1 MLYHL
6 ERCESSAS
14 RRFGGIAIVSRITSI
29 SLDEETA
36 MISKQIPNF
45 SGFVRDCLRRYWAE
59 VTETVC
65 LTLDEHKI
73 GGLCRMRKE
82 RVCLECWPN
91 GYPSKDD
98 WKIFMH
104 ASKSPEREHVGMRSY
119 DHPRESLALMIEAR
133 KDPQEWI
140 QSRAR
145 FHNVAFDLTGVKIK
159 GNAKPAQKPK
169 KLTAFQRILLG
180 FRA

>member
-1 MLYHL
+1 M
-6 ERCESSAS
+6 SS
-14 RRFGGIAIVSRITSI
+14 IITSI

-36 MISKQIPNF
+36 RISKQIPNF

-59 VTETVC
+59 VTEPDCMTPDDQKV
-65 LTLDEHKI
+65 

-82 RVCLECWPN
+82 RVCLECWPD
-91 GYPSKDD
+91 GYPRKED

-104 ASKSPEREHVGMRSY
+104 ASKPPERELVGIRGY
-119 DHPRESLALMIEAR
+119 DHPRESSPFMIEAR
-133 KDPQEWI
+133 KDPQKWI

-145 FHNVAFDLTGVKIK
+145 FVNVAFDLTGVKIK

-180 FRA
+180 FR